1 MNPYKSPPTLSILQ
15 MGLFW
20 THLVLTL
27 TIISSSLILLSA
39 TTTPT
44 TPDPSP
50 SDLAN
55 RLLDEV
61 TDWIDHSQS
70 IEKQNK
76 SDPCN
81 APPSLSYLR
90 SAVKFILMDPF
101 EDVTQD
107 RSRMPPSIAVELL
120 LDDPLWYSFYM
131 QNVLPPYRSHISEAN
146 ASTTSFCYLDHRLCE
161 RHEYYCKQEPSL
173 WYRDAAVCFPNSD
186 ATNEGT
192 CVSCTDLQAEI
203 EKGTLK
209 DADSIG
215 YLMDTCEP
223 STRRGPKQAPWRGRD
238 QFEKNTTNEVRWL
251 RWFLE
256 SSYVFE
262 RKKVGDDCTASQA
275 LNKARAYLNVTMKKH
290 FGKLNVSGSLSLTV
304 PGKETKEEEAAYE
317 RVRADLFG
325 ESWYWWEKKLFKHMN
340 VKSYGFEF
348 EEVYCSREEGL
359 VCVDGI
365 CKDCGDEEVGKT
377 EACHPDKEGV
387 LRKEDEEGEEGSSST
402 STEGRSSA
410 TGKENSAG
418 GGQDGQRSSEVS
430 VILGILCSSIV
441 GSFRW
446 KLNS

>member
-1 MNPYKSPPTLSILQ
+1 MDMAYR
-15 MGLFW
+15 LF
-20 THLVLTL
+20 
-27 TIISSSLILLSA
+27 
-39 TTTPT
+39 
-44 TPDPSP
+44 
-50 SDLAN
+50 
-55 RLLDEV
+55 DEA
-61 TDWIDHSQS
+61 TDWIEHSQS

-90 SAVKFILMDPF
+90 SAVKFIIMGDTY
-101 EDVTQD
+101 DVTKD
-107 RSRMPPSIAVELL
+107 RYRMEREFGAGLL
-120 LDDPLWYSFYM
+120 LSNPLWYSFYM
-131 QNVLPPYRSHISEAN
+131 QNVLPPYRSRLSEAN
-146 ASTTSFCYLDHRLCE
+146 ASTTSFCYLDHIFCKRGT
-161 RHEYYCKQEPSL
+161 HEWNCHDSEFF
-173 WYRDAAVCFPNSD
+173 YRDAAVCFPNSD

-192 CVSCTDLQAEI
+192 CVPCTDLQAEI
-203 EKGTLK
+203 EKGALK
-209 DADSIG
+209 DAESIG

-223 STRRGPKQAPWRGRD
+223 NTRRGPKREPWSTSNPW
-238 QFEKNTTNEVRWL
+238 EKNTTQEVRWL

-262 RKKVGDDCTASQA
+262 RKKAGDDCTASQG
-275 LNKARAYLNVTMKKH
+275 LNKARAYLNITMKKH
-290 FGKLNVSGSLSLTV
+290 LGKLNVSGSLSLTV

-317 RVRADLFG
+317 GVRADLFG
-325 ESWYWWEKKLFKHMN
+325 EHWKWWQKKMFKNIQRIGNRWY
-340 VKSYGFEF
+340 S

-359 VCVDGI
+359 VCVDGK

-387 LRKEDEEGEEGSSST
+387 LRKEDEDEEREEGSST

-430 VILGILCSSIV
+430 VILGIVFCSSIV
-441 GSFRW
+441 GSFQA

>member
-1 MNPYKSPPTLSILQ
+1 

-20 THLVLTL
+20 PHLVFTL
-27 TIISSSLILLSA
+27 TIISSSIILLSA
-39 TTTPT
+39 RDAR
-44 TPDPSP
+44 DPSP
-50 SDLAN
+50 TDLA
-55 RLLDEV
+55 LVYPLIDEV

-101 EDVTQD
+101 DDVTQD
-107 RSRMPPSIAVELL
+107 RHRMKRSTAAGLL
-120 LDDPLWYSFYM
+120 LRNPLWISFYL
-131 QNVLPPYRSHISEAN
+131 QNVLPPYRSRLSEAN

-161 RHEYYCKQEPSL
+161 HHEYTCEREPSL

-186 ATNEGT
+186 TTNEGT
-192 CVSCTDLQAEI
+192 CVSCTELQAEI

-223 STRRGPKQAPWRGRD
+223 SIRRGPKREPWKGRNWY
-238 QFEKNTTNEVRWL
+238 EKNTTNEVRWL

-262 RKKVGDDCTASQA
+262 RKKVGDDCTASHG
-275 LNKARAYLNVTMKKH
+275 LNKARAYANVTMKKH
-290 FGKLNVSGSLSLTV
+290 FGKLNISGTLSLTV
-304 PGKETKEEEAAYE
+304 PGMETKEEEAAYE
-317 RVRADLFG
+317 GVRADLFG
-325 ESWYWWEKKLFKHMN
+325 ESWDWWERKMFKYVDIGKN
-340 VKSYGFEF
+340 TGVKGWLF

-359 VCVDGI
+359 VCVDGK

-387 LRKEDEEGEEGSSST
+387 LRPEDEDEEREKGSSST

-446 KLNS
+446 TMNS

>member
-1 MNPYKSPPTLSILQ
+1 

-20 THLVLTL
+20 PHLVFTL
-27 TIISSSLILLSA
+27 TIISSSIILLSA
-39 TTTPT
+39 R
-44 TPDPSP
+44 DAREPSP
-50 SDLAN
+50 TDLA
-55 RLLDEV
+55 RVYPLIDEAA
-61 TDWIDHSQS
+61 DLIDHSQS

-90 SAVKFILMDPF
+90 SAVTFILMDPF

-107 RSRMPPSIAVELL
+107 RERMKRFWAARELL
-120 LDDPLWYSFYM
+120 INPLWISFYL
-131 QNVLPPYRSHISEAN
+131 QKVLPPYRSRLSEAN
-146 ASTTSFCYLDHRLCE
+146 ASTTSFCYLDHTLC
-161 RHEYYCKQEPSL
+161 RIDEYHCKREPQYR
-173 WYRDAAVCFPNSD
+173 YRDAAVCFPNSD
-186 ATNEGT
+186 TTNEGT

-203 EKGTLK
+203 EKGALK

-223 STRRGPKQAPWRGRD
+223 SIRRGPKREPRRGWD
-238 QFEKNTTNEVRWL
+238 QFDKNATLEVRWL

-262 RKKVGDDCTASQA
+262 RKKAGDDCTANHG
-275 LNKARAYLNVTMKKH
+275 LNKARAYANVTMKKH
-290 FGKLNVSGSLSLTV
+290 FGKLNISGTLSLTV

-317 RVRADLFG
+317 GVRADLFG
-325 ESWYWWEKKLFKHMN
+325 EQRDWWEKKLFKYVEVGKN
-340 VKSYGFEF
+340 TGVKGSLF

-359 VCVDGI
+359 VCVDGS

-377 EACHPDKEGV
+377 EACHPDKEGI
-387 LRKEDEEGEEGSSST
+387 LRPEDEDEEREEGSSTT

-430 VILGILCSSIV
+430 VILGIVCSSIV